1 MKILICEDEI
11 TLAKVLQE
19 KFEREEFSV
28 VIVASGDE
36 IVSAAQKEKPDI
48 ILLDLVMPKL
58 DGLQALALMKKDIE
72 LKNIPVIILS
82 NLNDDEKIKKALD
95 LGVVDYVVKASHP
108 INEVVEKVYNYVLK
122 IKWLFWFVK
131 MKRP

>member
-122 IKWLFWFVK
+122 IK
-131 MKRP
+131 